1 MPSLADDDAADDG
14 LAGADLVVRE
24 LGGRVIG
31 ELGGT

>member
-1 MPSLADDDAADDG
+1 VPSLTDDDAADG